1 MIESGEKSVL
11 MNAPD
16 AGPIVPAKHHGPSLR
31 LLAGILAVL
40 LALTFITVAVTWYAW
55 TDFGSLNVW
64 VALLIATVKA
74 SLVAL
79 YFMHLRYDKPFNAV
93 VLITALFFVALFIS
107 IALQDSLRYQGS
119 HDETWQSTY
128 APDVRQE

>member
-1 MIESGEKSVL
+1 MTQHGHTPV
-11 MNAPD
+11 MD
-16 AGPIVPAKHHGPSLR
+16 ANKTTPGGTVPHHGPSLP
-31 LLAGILAVL
+31 LLAGILVLL
-40 LALTFITVAVTWYAW
+40 LALTFVTVAVTWYAW
-55 TDFGSLNVW
+55 SDFGSFNVW

-107 IALQDSLRYQGS
+107 IALQDSLHYQGF

-128 APDVRQE
+128 APDARQK